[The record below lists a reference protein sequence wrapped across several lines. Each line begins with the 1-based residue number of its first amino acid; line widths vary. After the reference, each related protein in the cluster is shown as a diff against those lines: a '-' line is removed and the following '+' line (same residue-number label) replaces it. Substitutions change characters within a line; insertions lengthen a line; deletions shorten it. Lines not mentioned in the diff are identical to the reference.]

1 MIINLFLGP
10 STTMKSALP
19 ELKNIPSKTMIII
32 SSPVNTTAIKT
43 AVAIAH
49 GGGGVGV
56 GGVGQIINNDNS
68 SSSSSSNYKNKTNM

>member
-49 GGGGVGV
+49 GGGGVG
-56 GGVGQIINNDNS
+56 GGQIINNDNS
-68 SSSSSSNYKNKTNM
+68 SSSSSSSNYKNKTNM